1 MRNQIT
7 RGLAESSI
15 PFDPVSDAEKQYD
28 QKLLRSWFRLPLKPA
43 AVLIPIVERESNL
56 SIMFTLRRE
65 GLSNHSGQISFPG
78 GQPHSEDKDLLDTAL
93 RESNEEI
100 GLKMGQIEVVG
111 NLQPQAVITGF
122 AVVPFVGFVDECF
135 TPFPQPSEVAKVF
148 EVPLDHL
155 LDEKSSKKS
164 VRTRNNIDL
173 PMWEYLWED
182 QLIWGATAQMLNN
195 LINNYIK

>member
-1 MRNQIT
+1 MRKQIT
-7 RGLAESSI
+7 RGLAESRI

-28 QKLLRSWFRLPLKPA
+28 QNLLQSWFRLPLTPA
-43 AVLIPIVERESNL
+43 AVLIPILARESKL
-56 SIMFTLRRE
+56 SIMFTVRRE
-65 GLSNHSGQISFPG
+65 CLSNHPGQISFPG
-78 GQPHSEDKDLLDTAL
+78 GRPHSRDKDLLDTAL

-100 GLKMGQIEVVG
+100 GLQSNQIDVVG
-111 NLQPQAVITGF
+111 NLQTQAVITGF

-135 TPFPQPSEVAKVF
+135 IPVPQPSEVAEVF

-155 LDEKSSKKS
+155 LDHRNSKQS

-173 PMWEYLWED
+173 LMWEYVWED
-182 QLIWGATAQMLNN
+182 HLIWGATAQMLNN